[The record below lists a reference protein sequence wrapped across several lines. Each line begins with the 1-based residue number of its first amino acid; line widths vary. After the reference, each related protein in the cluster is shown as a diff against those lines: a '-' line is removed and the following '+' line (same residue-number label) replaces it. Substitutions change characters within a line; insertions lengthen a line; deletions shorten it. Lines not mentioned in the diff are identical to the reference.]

1 MTPTARRAA
10 SRHKVRATS
19 SAKAKL
25 SSGSKPQQKGTRAG
39 APAKRPKAA
48 RPAGRPRKGRL
59 TAGTAGAGTATLLSG
74 ATARDEVFRQ
84 AFVEHKARY
93 EKLSAAGRR
102 SFRRTMQQIAS
113 LLLDADSPGPTTRP
127 ASLELRGQTMLDTLH
142 VIARGDTRQLE
153 SLIDTLEPNASR
165 KPDTVDLQEAEA
177 RGRLRL
183 QALYQK
189 IIADSY
195 SVKDL
200 TAQWRVSR
208 QRLAQLRAEDR
219 LFAVSV
225 PFHKGLLYPRWQF
238 GADLRP
244 RPIMTNLIQQAKRS
258 GLDAIDFHQLMT
270 NPASGN
276 GTSPVEMLDR
286 GEEQL
291 VLGMIRATDA

>member
-1 MTPTARRAA
+1 MTPTARRTV
-10 SRHKVRATS
+10 SKHKARATS
-19 SAKAKL
+19 AAKAKT
-25 SSGSKPQQKGTRAG
+25 SSRSDPQGKGTRAG
-39 APAKRPKAA
+39 KPVKRAKAA
-48 RPAGRPRKGRL
+48 RPAGKPRKGNL
-59 TAGTAGAGTATLLSG
+59 TAGTAGARKATLSAASPAVNEL
-74 ATARDEVFRQ
+74 FRQ
-84 AFVEHKARY
+84 AFARHQGHY
-93 EKLSAAGRR
+93 ECLSAARR
-102 SFRRTMQQIAS
+102 KSFGRTMHEVAT
-113 LLLDADSPGPTTRP
+113 LLLAADSPDPSRRP
-127 ASLELRGQTMLDTLH
+127 ASFELRAQTALDTLRAIALGDSGQLQA
-142 VIARGDTRQLE
+142 VIYA
-153 SLIDTLEPNASR
+153 LEPVASHD
-165 KPDTVDLQEAEA
+165 PDTVDLEEAEA

-195 SVKDL
+195 SVKEL

-208 QRLAQLRAEDR
+208 QRLAQLREEDR

-225 PFHKGLLYPRWQF
+225 PFHKGLLYPRWQL

-244 RPIMTNLIQQAKRS
+244 RPIMPNLIQQAKRS

-291 VLGMIRATDA
+291 VLGIIRATEA